1 MPGRR
6 RDSRFALSVPWE
18 ATLRVPGDVIVDRY
32 DEDEVWVVS
41 SSPAH
46 RDELLTLELTGSGPP
61 VTTKVRVVD
70 SVPVLRDG
78 IVRHRLQLAIVR

>member
-1 MPGRR
+1 
-6 RDSRFALSVPWE
+6 LSVPWE

-78 IVRHRLQLAIVR
+78 TVRHRLQLAIVR